1 MVKEPE
7 KTSSTDTNTAPVE
20 VRAPPAAVAVSR
32 TGLEADAQEDGPGRE
47 TDLKDDQEAC
57 S

>member
-7 KTSSTDTNTAPVE
+7 KTSSTDTDAAPVE
-20 VRAPPAAVAVSR
+20 VRAPPAAVVVSR
-32 TGLEADAQEDGPGRE
+32 TGLEADAQEDGPGGE
-47 TDLKDDQEAC
+47 TDDQEAC